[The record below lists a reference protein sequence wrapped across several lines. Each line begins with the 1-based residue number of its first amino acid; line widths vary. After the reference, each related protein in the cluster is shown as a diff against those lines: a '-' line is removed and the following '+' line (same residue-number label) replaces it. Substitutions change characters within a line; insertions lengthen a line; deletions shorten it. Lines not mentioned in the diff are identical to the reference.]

1 VEHERLANVT
11 APNGAV
17 KATEQQHLRP
27 AEVASDDHRAGP
39 LAGVRVLDMSRHLA
53 GPYAA
58 MVLGDL
64 GAEVIKVEV
73 PFRGDDARTWPPF
86 HDGES
91 CYFMSVNRNKRSMEL
106 DLVDPSTRASI
117 QALVERSDVLIEN
130 FRPGTLDRWGLTDAE
145 LSAWNSRLVHCS
157 ISAFG
162 PSGSG
167 RGRPGMDLMLQ
178 AASGLMSIT
187 GEEGRPPVR
196 VGISMVDLIA
206 GADAVQ
212 GILAALLHRASSGRG
227 QRVDIALLDG
237 TLAWLSYHV
246 TSFLMTGEVPR
257 RMGASHPSVAPY
269 GAYATTDGFL
279 ILAAATDALWRR
291 LCLALDR
298 ADLSADP
305 RFVSNSAR
313 CQDREALDEELGKTF
328 GSRSA
333 AEWAEILGQAG
344 VPCSRVLDIAE
355 VLEDPIV
362 EERGLIV
369 RSRRTDGTEIPAPA
383 IPIRF
388 SETPGSIRRPPP
400 LLGEHTLDIERE
412 LATATDLADVR
423 P

>member
-1 VEHERLANVT
+1 MERKRPANVA
-11 APNGAV
+11 APNDEV
-17 KATEQQHLRP
+17 KTAAQQARRP
-27 AEVASDDHRAGP
+27 AEVASDDRLAGP
-39 LAGVRVLDMSRHLA
+39 LVGVRVLDVSRHLA
-53 GPYAA
+53 GPHAA

-64 GAEVIKVEV
+64 GAEVIKVEMPV
-73 PFRGDDARTWPPF
+73 RGDDARTWPPF

-106 DLVDPSTRASI
+106 DLGDPSMRASI
-117 QALVERSDVLIEN
+117 RALVERSDVLIEN

-145 LSAWNSRLVHCS
+145 LSTWNPRLVRCS

-167 RGRPGMDLMLQ
+167 RERPGMDLMLQ

-196 VGISMVDLIA
+196 VGISLVDLIA

-212 GILAALLHRASSGRG
+212 GILAALLHRAISGRG
-227 QRVDIALLDG
+227 QRVDVALFDG

-279 ILAAATDALWRR
+279 ILAVATDALWGR
-291 LCLALDR
+291 LCQALDR
-298 ADLSADP
+298 TDLFADP
-305 RFVSNSAR
+305 RFVSNRAR
-313 CQDREALDEELGKTF
+313 CQDRQALDEELDKTF

-333 AEWAEILGQAG
+333 AVWAEILGQAG
-344 VPCSRVLDIAE
+344 IPCSPVLDVAE
-355 VLEDPIV
+355 VLDDPIV

-400 LLGEHTLDIERE
+400 LLGEHTLEIDRE
-412 LATATDLADVR
+412 LEGSEFR
-423 P
+423 